1 MDDCG
6 LLQTQPSSNLVALTT
21 HYVSNMVSLL
31 EKISMTTDTWYV
43 AIDLLN
49 TFFSLPIKKVGG
61 KLLAFTSHGK
71 KEAFHSLVTGSVNY
85 LALCHNIVCKD
96 LDSLNVLKTCHWSH
110 LLFNDTIFI
119 RLNEEVVKMW
129 ETFVRYLSP
138 REWEI
143 NSRTIEGLATS
154 MKLLGV

>member
-96 LDSLNVLKTCHWSH
+96 LDSLNVLKTCH
-110 LLFNDTIFI
+110 
-119 RLNEEVVKMW
+119 
-129 ETFVRYLSP
+129 
-138 REWEI
+138 
-143 NSRTIEGLATS
+143 
-154 MKLLGV
+154 